1 MASAGKGRERVA
13 RNFIRTYGRA
23 QFKRLIDG
31 FSANESG
38 QALATEFSVS
48 RERIRQW
55 KNKFGETIVI
65 YRLHPEIQRILK
77 KQQRSSFSDDSN
89 TSVAK
94 KDPKKNSSQK

>member
-38 QALATEFSVS
+38 QVLATEFSVS

-77 KQQRSSFSDDSN
+77 KYDRGSFTDDTQPSKEP
-89 TSVAK
+89 SQ
-94 KDPKKNSSQK
+94 KNSNRK